1 MRKHRRKFSQ
11 HEKIELDI
19 VEIQR
24 FLSIRHLSSHRV
36 VALLEIVSPGNKNN
50 QARYET
56 FVYKTVDAV
65 RRRVN
70 VLLVDVHETGRFDQN
85 GINAC
90 IRNMLSPH
98 STPIV
103 DRPRSSTLASY
114 CPDPPRSV
122 DIYVEHVARDMP
134 LPDMPIFLT
143 PDCYVNV
150 PLEATYLEAW
160 GGMPAFWRNVVLGN
174 PLS

>member
-1 MRKHRRKFSQ
+1 M
-11 HEKIELDI
+11 
-19 VEIQR
+19 
-24 FLSIRHLSSHRV
+24 
-36 VALLEIVSPGNKNN
+36 LEIVSPVSKNDKT
-50 QARYET
+50 RYENIID
-56 FVYKTVDAV
+56 KMVDAV
-65 RRRVN
+65 CHRVN
-70 VLLVDVHETGRFDQN
+70 VLLVDVDETGRFDQN
-85 GINAC
+85 GISAC

-114 CPDPPRSV
+114 CPDPPCSV

-143 PDCYVNV
+143 PDRYVNV

-174 PLS
+174 PVM